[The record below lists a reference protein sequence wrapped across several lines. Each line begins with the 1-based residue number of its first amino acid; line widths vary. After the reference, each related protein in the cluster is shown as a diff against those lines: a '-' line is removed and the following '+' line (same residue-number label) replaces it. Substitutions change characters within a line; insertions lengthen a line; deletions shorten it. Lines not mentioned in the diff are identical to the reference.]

1 MRLAHSSRL
10 FTLLALA
17 LPFASTAAEPV
28 TVLRAARLYDGK
40 ADALVTPGVLV
51 ISDGRIVAAGPGA
64 KAPAG
69 ARVIDLGDATLL
81 PGLMDA
87 HTHLSFESSL
97 DWKQDQLDS
106 LKKPIPEQAI
116 DATEYARRT
125 LMAGFT
131 TVRDLGSSD
140 LIDIGMR
147 NAINSGKVPGPRMLV
162 AVYAIGS
169 RGGHCD
175 PTGGFRPE
183 LLKEPGPEQGVANG
197 PDQIRAAVRFDA
209 KHGADVIKTCATGG
223 VLSEADKVDS
233 PQLTQAELDALVD
246 EAHAL
251 GRKTAAHAH
260 GAEGAKRA
268 IRAGIDSIEHG
279 SFLDDEAFDL
289 MRKKGTY
296 FVPTPLPCIMQR
308 LREAKAPAN
317 IIEKAAAADA
327 KALETLKRAI
337 AKNARIAFGSDAA
350 VCPHGTQLNQF
361 EIFVRSGMK
370 PLAAIRTSTSV
381 DAALLGVS
389 DRGTLE
395 AGKLADVVAV
405 PGDPSQN
412 IAVMEKLFFVMK
424 GGAVVRNDRAGV
436 ASAATTTGSSSAG
449 H

>member
-1 MRLAHSSRL
+1 MLLDRLLPTSA
-10 FTLLALA
+10 FLALGVA
-17 LPFASTAAEPV
+17 LSASAAEPV
-28 TVLRAARLYDGK
+28 TVVRAARLYDGK
-40 ADALVTPGVLV
+40 ADAVVSPGVIV
-51 ISDGRIVAAGPGA
+51 VSDGRIAAAGTSA
-64 KAPAG
+64 AVPAG
-69 ARVIDLGDATLL
+69 ARVVDLGDATLL

-97 DWKQDQLDS
+97 DWKQDQLDL
-106 LKKPIPEQAI
+106 LKKPITEQAI
-116 DATEYARRT
+116 IATEYARRT

-131 TVRDLGSSD
+131 TVRDVGSSD
-140 LIDIGMR
+140 LIDVGLR
-147 NAINSGKVPGPRMLV
+147 NAIDSGKVPGPRMLV
-162 AVYAIGS
+162 AVNAIGS

-175 PTGGFRPE
+175 STGGFRPE

-197 PDQIRAAVRFDA
+197 PDQVRAAVRFDA

-279 SFLDDEAFDL
+279 SFLDDEAFEL

-296 FVPTPLPCIMQR
+296 FVPTPLPCILQR
-308 LREAKAPAN
+308 LRDAKAPAN
-317 IIEKAAAADA
+317 IIQKAAAADG

-370 PLAAIRTSTSV
+370 PLAAIRTATSV
-381 DAALLGVS
+381 DAALIGVP

-405 PGDPSQN
+405 PGDPSRD
-412 IAVMEKLFFVMK
+412 ITVMEKLFFVMK
-424 GGAVVRNDRAGV
+424 GGTVVRNDRATV
-436 ASAATTTGSSSAG
+436 ASTGTGASGAS

>member
-1 MRLAHSSRL
+1 
-10 FTLLALA
+10 
-17 LPFASTAAEPV
+17 V
-28 TVLRAARLYDGK
+28 G
-40 ADALVTPGVLV
+40 
-51 ISDGRIVAAGPGA
+51 AGTRVD
-64 KAPAG
+64 APAG
-69 ARVIDLGDATLL
+69 ATVIDLGDATLL
-81 PGLMDA
+81 PGLIDA

-97 DWKQDQLDS
+97 DWKQDQLDA

-125 LMAGFT
+125 LLAGFT

-140 LIDIGMR
+140 LIDVGLR
-147 NAINSGKVPGPRMLV
+147 NAINAGKVPGPRMLV
-162 AVYAIGS
+162 SVNAIGA

-197 PDQIRAAVRFDA
+197 PDQIRAAVRFDT

-279 SFLDDEAFDL
+279 SFLDDEAFEL

-296 FVPTPLPCIMQR
+296 FVPTPLPCIMAR
-308 LREAKAPAN
+308 LREARAPAN
-317 IIEKAAAADA
+317 ILEKAARADA
-327 KALETLKRAI
+327 RGRETLKTAI
-337 AKNARIAFGSDAA
+337 ARNARIAFGSDAA

-361 EIFVRSGMK
+361 AVFVGAGMK
-370 PLAAIRTSTSV
+370 PLAAIRTATSV
-381 DAALLGVS
+381 DAALLGVP

-395 AGKLADVVAV
+395 VGKLADLVAV
-405 PGDPSQN
+405 PGDPSRD
-412 IAVMEKLFFVMK
+412 ITVMERLFFVMK
-424 GGAVVRNDRAGV
+424 GGAVVRNDRAPSAPAPAGTGA
-436 ASAATTTGSSSAG
+436 ASK
-449 H
+449 

>member
-1 MRLAHSSRL
+1 MRLDRFSPPV
-10 FTLLALA
+10 TLLTLG
-17 LPFASTAAEPV
+17 LTLTASAAEPA
-28 TVLRAARLYDGK
+28 TVLRAARLYDGRS
-40 ADALVTPGVLV
+40 DAVVAPGVV
-51 ISDGRIVAAGPGA
+51 VVSDGKIVAAGTSA
-64 KAPAG
+64 QVPAG
-69 ARVIDLGDATLL
+69 ARVVDLGDATLL

-116 DATEYARRT
+116 LATEYARRT
-125 LMAGFT
+125 LLAGFT
-131 TVRDLGSSD
+131 TVRDVGSSD
-140 LIDIGMR
+140 LIDVGLR
-147 NAINSGKVPGPRMLV
+147 NAINAGKVPGPRMLV

-183 LLKEPGPEQGVANG
+183 LLKEPGTEQGVANG
-197 PDQIRAAVRFDA
+197 PDEIRAAVRFDA

-308 LREAKAPAN
+308 LRDGRAPAN
-317 IIEKAAAADA
+317 IIEKAAVADA
-327 KALETLKRAI
+327 KAVETLKRAI

-350 VCPHGTQLNQF
+350 VCPHGTQVNQF
-361 EIFVRSGMK
+361 GIFVKAGMK
-370 PLAAIRTSTSV
+370 PLAAIRTATSV

-395 AGKLADVVAV
+395 AGKLADLVAV
-405 PGDPSQN
+405 PGDPSRD
-412 IAVMEKLFFVMK
+412 IAVMEKIFFVMK
-424 GGAVVRNDRAGV
+424 GGAVVRNDRAGTA
-436 ASAATTTGSSSAG
+436 ASGTGASG
-449 H
+449 TGN

>member
-1 MRLAHSSRL
+1 MHFQGRR
-10 FTLLALA
+10 LLALG
-17 LPFASTAAEPV
+17 LVFAASRAGAASPV
-28 TVLRAARLYDGK
+28 TVLRAARLYDGRS
-40 ADALVTPGVLV
+40 DGVVSPGVV
-51 ISDGRIVAAGPGA
+51 VVSDGHIVGAGA
-64 KAPAG
+64 RVNVPAG
-69 ARVIDLGDATLL
+69 ATVIDLGDATLL

-97 DWKQDQLDS
+97 DWKQDQLDA

-125 LMAGFT
+125 LLAGFT
-131 TVRDLGSSD
+131 TVRDVGSSD
-140 LIDIGMR
+140 LIDIGLR
-147 NAINSGKVPGPRMLV
+147 NAIDAGKVLGPRMLV
-162 AVYAIGS
+162 SVNAIGA

-197 PDQIRAAVRFDA
+197 ADQIRAAVRFDT

-279 SFLDDEAFDL
+279 SFLDDEAFEL

-296 FVPTPLPCIMQR
+296 FVTTPLPCIMTR
-308 LREAKAPAN
+308 LREAKAPAM
-317 IIEKAAAADA
+317 IIAKAASADGRA
-327 KALETLKRAI
+327 QETLKTAI
-337 AKNARIAFGSDAA
+337 GKNAKIAFGSDAA

-361 EIFVRSGMK
+361 AVFVRAGMK
-370 PLAAIRTSTSV
+370 PLAALRTATLI
-381 DAALLGVS
+381 DAALLGVP

-405 PGDPSQN
+405 PGDPSRD
-412 IAVMEKLFFVMK
+412 ITVMEGLFFVMK
-424 GGAVVRNDRAGV
+424 GGTVVRNERATPPG
-436 ASAATTTGSSSAG
+436 AG
-449 H
+449 MSGAGTSN